1 MANKAKKTTTKKK
14 VEKVKKIEEVEE
26 LEEEEEEDYEE
37 EKKERKEK
45 KSSKDTLNIKPIIIT
60 IICIAAFVGLS
71 FILPNGKGDNNK
83 NETTEEYKVSEW
95 VKDVKDKTVVTVLA
109 STTCPHCQAY
119 KPTITKLARDNNFVL
134 YFFEVDSLTTDE
146 QNIVTST
153 FDLTNFEGAVPFTF
167 IVKNGKVVS
176 DTVGFSTEEETVK
189 FLKTNGIIK

>member
-1 MANKAKKTTTKKK
+1 MATKKSVKSTKKTKSVTKKK
-14 VEKVKKIEEVEE
+14 VEEVEKIEDDFEEEVEE
-26 LEEEEEEDYEE
+26 
-37 EKKERKEK
+37 KASK
-45 KSSKDTLNIKPIIIT
+45 KSNEKDTLNIKGILIVIV
-60 IICIAAFVGLS
+60 CIAAFVGLS
-71 FILPNGKGDNNK
+71 FLLPNGKKEESG
-83 NETTEEYKVSEW
+83 NETTSEYKVSDW
-95 VKDVKDKTVVTVLA
+95 SKDVKDKTVVTILA

>member
-26 LEEEEEEDYEE
+26 LEEEEEDYEE

-45 KSSKDTLNIKPIIIT
+45 KSSKDSLNIKPILIT

-71 FILPNGKGDNNK
+71 FILPNGKEENNK
-83 NETTEEYKVSEW
+83 NETAEEYKVSEW